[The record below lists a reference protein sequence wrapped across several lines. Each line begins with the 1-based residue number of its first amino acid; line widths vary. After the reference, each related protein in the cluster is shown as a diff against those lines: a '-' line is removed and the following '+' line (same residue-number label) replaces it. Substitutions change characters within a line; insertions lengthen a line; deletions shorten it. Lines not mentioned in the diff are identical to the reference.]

1 MNEIIIKEPMFPI
14 LSKDEKAYWKYYDIA
29 VQYTTPL
36 TFDEWLDTIKNEHH
50 TC

>member
-14 LSKDEKAYWKYYDIA
+14 PTKEYKAYVKYYDRA

-36 TFDEWLDTIKNEHH
+36 TFEEWLDTIKNEHH